1 MNTSILCRNLALTA
15 AAVLAALNLDGAP
28 ARAQPGATPEA
39 GKPAGA
45 SPLPPATPP
54 EIMMP
59 GMPSDLKSAD
69 AVFAKLDVGGRGY
82 VTRQDTKD
90 LLGFGEAFQ
99 AVDTQGSGKLTRAQ
113 FRKAWAIYKAPNK

>member
-1 MNTSILCRNLALTA
+1 MNTWILCRNLVLTA
-15 AAVLAALNLDGAP
+15 AGLLAALNLYGAP
-28 ARAQPGATPEA
+28 LGGTPEA
-39 GKPAGA
+39 EKPSAA

-82 VTRQDTKD
+82 VTRQDTQD

-99 AVDTQGSGKLTRAQ
+99 AVDTQRSGKLTRAQ
-113 FRKAWAIYKAPNK
+113 FRKAWAIYKAPTK